1 MELHHVGERQ
11 IQECWKRVFDIKNIR
26 KVGLDQVI
34 REESQN
40 IWVQARSSLILKT
53 EIIRDLLGLLFLE
66 VFGAFDS
73 SFKDMVDQ
81 EGFDES
87 FELIR
92 LLAVF
97 EDVPN
102 LLLHSLVVLLL
113 AVLKHLANGRVE
125 LQFEELGESVF
136 GLVSSHQ
143 RL

>member
-81 EGFDES
+81 EGFNES

>member
-1 MELHHVGERQ
+1 LELHHVGERQ

-81 EGFDES
+81 EGFNES